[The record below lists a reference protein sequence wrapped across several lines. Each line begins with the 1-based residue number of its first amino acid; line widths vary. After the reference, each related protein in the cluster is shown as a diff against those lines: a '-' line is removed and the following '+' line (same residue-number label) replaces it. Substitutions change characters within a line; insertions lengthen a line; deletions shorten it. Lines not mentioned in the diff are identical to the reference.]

1 MKSALNSYVSLISE
15 TFTADQIKKA
25 RGIDKKPTAKKKS
38 SKKKSGRI

>member
-1 MKSALNSYVSLISE
+1 MKSALNSYDSLISE

-25 RGIDKKPTAKKKS
+25 RGINSKSTKRKK